1 MENTIEARWYGC
13 LVLGPEDMDGP
24 ISIYTGTTDI
34 VEAYDIALRYERDS
48 HGVFET
54 DSFYLFLDGVEITD
68 DAIEEAFGNFFGY
81 DEKLYE
87 EE

>member
-34 VEAYDIALRYERDS
+34 VEAYDIAYRYARDS
-48 HGVFET
+48 HGVLET
-54 DSFYLFLDGVEITD
+54 DAFYLFLDGEQISD
-68 DAIEEAFGNFFGY
+68 EAIADAFEQKFGPIEE
-81 DEKLYE
+81 
-87 EE
+87 